1 MAPALHPRSRQTVSL
16 FTGTLLVSFF
26 VVGLPHLFPCPVPTR
41 AYADAP
47 DSADPNNPQ
56 RRRRRRRPRSSAAAA
71 DDDAATAAGVVGA
84 AMEDGR
90 RARECPVPK
99 PGGLVGKVLGFE
111 TETERGARP
120 RPTEVVVESTRA
132 RRERGKGGDQ
142 EGS

>member
-26 VVGLPHLFPCPVPTR
+26 VVGLPHLLPCPVPTR

-47 DSADPNNPQ
+47 ASADPNNPQ
-56 RRRRRRRPRSSAAAA
+56 RRRRRRRSAAA
-71 DDDAATAAGVVGA
+71 DDDKTATATGVMGA

-99 PGGLVGKVLGFE
+99 PGGLVGKVLGFN
-111 TETERGARP
+111 TEGGARP
-120 RPTEVVVESTRA
+120 RPTEVVVESIRA

>member
-26 VVGLPHLFPCPVPTR
+26 VVGLPHLLPCPVPSR

-47 DSADPNNPQ
+47 ASADPNNPQ
-56 RRRRRRRPRSSAAAA
+56 QQRRRRRRSSAPPTAVDDETASAAS
-71 DDDAATAAGVVGA
+71 VVGA

-111 TETERGARP
+111 TEGGARP
-120 RPTEVVVESTRA
+120 RPTEVVVESIRA
-132 RRERGKGGDQ
+132 RRDRGKGGDQ
-142 EGS
+142 DGS

>member
-26 VVGLPHLFPCPVPTR
+26 VVGLPHLLPCPVPTR

-47 DSADPNNPQ
+47 ASADPNNPQ
-56 RRRRRRRPRSSAAAA
+56 RRRRRRRSAANA
-71 DDDAATAAGVVGA
+71 DDETATAAGVMGA

-99 PGGLVGKVLGFE
+99 PGGLVGKVLGFD
-111 TETERGARP
+111 TEGGARP
-120 RPTEVVVESTRA
+120 RPTEVVVESIRA

>member
-26 VVGLPHLFPCPVPTR
+26 VVGLPHLLPCPVPSR

-47 DSADPNNPQ
+47 ASADPNNPQ
-56 RRRRRRRPRSSAAAA
+56 QQRRRRRRSSAPPTAVDDETASAAS
-71 DDDAATAAGVVGA
+71 VVGA

-111 TETERGARP
+111 TEGGARP
-120 RPTEVVVESTRA
+120 RPTEVMVESIRA
-132 RRERGKGGDQ
+132 RRDRGKGGDQ
-142 EGS
+142 DGS